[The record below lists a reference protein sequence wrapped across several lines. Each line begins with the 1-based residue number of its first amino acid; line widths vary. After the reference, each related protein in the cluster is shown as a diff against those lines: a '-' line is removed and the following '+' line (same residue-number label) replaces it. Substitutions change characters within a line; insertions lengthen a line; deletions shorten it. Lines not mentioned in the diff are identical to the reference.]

1 MWITFWPVDKYVD
14 NPVDNLWITFNLST
28 PLGGAV
34 DKMWITLPHPVDNF
48 FHAQQGFFEL
58 FLKLS
63 TDFIHYNY

>member
-1 MWITFWPVDKYVD
+1 
-14 NPVDNLWITFNLST
+14 VDNLWITFNLST